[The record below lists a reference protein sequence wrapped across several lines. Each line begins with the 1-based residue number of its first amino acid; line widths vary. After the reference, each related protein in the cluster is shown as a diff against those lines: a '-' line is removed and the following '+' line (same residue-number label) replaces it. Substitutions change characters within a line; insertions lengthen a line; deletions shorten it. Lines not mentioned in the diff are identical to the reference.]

1 MATVSVILPTYN
13 RLPLLRQAVES
24 VFHQTYGDWECI
36 VADDGSTDGTH
47 DYLSELRDR
56 RVRVVS
62 LAHSGSPPKVR
73 NAAIATACGEWI
85 AFLDSDDLWHPSKLE
100 VQLRSLAE
108 HPHCGWG
115 CADVGFIDA
124 QSLPIPQR
132 SGAPYRP
139 LTGWILEGLI
149 AATANVP
156 TATLMVRRSLL
167 EQVGRLDETLRCRD
181 DLDIS
186 VRLAACGEIC
196 AIGDTLAFVRHH
208 AGRTTSAERTSELYR
223 QNEVIFRKAASSAQ
237 NNAIRR
243 ACKRR
248 CAIELIG
255 MGRAL
260 SREGRHGAALSASLR
275 ALRDDPFA
283 TQVWRAV
290 LGCTLRAAKVRK
302 THR

>member
-13 RLPLLRQAVES
+13 RLLFLREAVES
-24 VFHQTYGDWECI
+24 VCHQTYQDWELL

-47 DYLSELRDR
+47 DYLSKLCDR
-56 RVRVVS
+56 RVRVIS

-73 NAAIATACGEWI
+73 NAAIATARGEWI

-100 VQLRSLAE
+100 GQLRSLAG

-115 CADVGFIDA
+115 CAGVGFIDA

-139 LTGWILEGLI
+139 HTGWILEKLI

-156 TATLMVRRSLL
+156 TATLMVRRSLF
-167 EQVGRLDETLRCRD
+167 EQVGRLDETLSCRD

-186 VRLAACGEIC
+186 VRLASCGEIC

-208 AGRTTSAERTSELYR
+208 SGRTTSAERTSELYR
-223 QNEVIFRKAASSAQ
+223 QNEVIFRKVASSAQ
-237 NNAIRR
+237 NMAIRR

-275 ALRDDPFA
+275 ASRDDPFA
-283 TQVWRAV
+283 TQVWWAV
-290 LGCTLRAAKVRK
+290 LGCALRAASVWKA
-302 THR
+302 HA

>member
-13 RLPLLRQAVES
+13 RLLFLREAVES
-24 VFHQTYGDWECI
+24 VCHQTYQDWELL
-36 VADDGSTDGTH
+36 VANDGSTDGTH
-47 DYLSELRDR
+47 DYLAELRDR

-73 NAAIATACGEWI
+73 NAAIAMARGEWI

-115 CADVGFIDA
+115 CADVGFMDA

-139 LTGWILEGLI
+139 HTGWVLEKLI

-156 TATLMVRRSLL
+156 TATLMVRRTLF
-167 EQVGRLDETLRCRD
+167 EQVGRLDETLSCRD

-186 VRLAACGEIC
+186 VRLASCSEIC

-208 AGRTTSAERTSELYR
+208 SGRTTSAERTSELYR
-223 QNEVIFRKAASSAQ
+223 QNEVIFRKAALSAQ
-237 NNAIRR
+237 NDVIRR
-243 ACKRR
+243 ASRRR
-248 CAIELIG
+248 CAIELVG
-255 MGRAL
+255 MARAL
-260 SREGRHGAALSASLR
+260 SHEDRHGAALSASLR
-275 ALRDDPFA
+275 AWRDDPFA
-283 TQVWRAV
+283 RHVWRAL
-290 LGCTLRAAKVRK
+290 LGCTLRAVTARK
-302 THR
+302 THG